1 MPGGRVHAAITAATV
16 SGLIAPYA
24 IVNLDG
30 NPYWYIAGCV
40 VGLLVTP
47 DLDIDKGNISDSFL
61 RKVFPP
67 IQWVWRTVWFPYAKL
82 LPHRSPLSHFPILG
96 TLLRIGYIF
105 LIVNVLHF
113 IFHLMTGN
121 TVSIVWIWNWSFVFG
136 LCHVDTCHFLADIS
150 IKSKE
155 QFIGE

>member
-1 MPGGRVHAAITAATV
+1 MPGGRVHAAITIATA
-16 SGLIAPYA
+16 SGVIAPYA

-67 IQWVWRTVWFPYAKL
+67 IQWVWRTIWFPYAKL

-121 TVSIVWIWNWSFVFG
+121 IVSIVWIWNWSFVFG